1 MTCLNTLAILAPA
14 KFENAGPRFDHD
26 DFLEAGVCF
35 ILIPFVCML
44 FGLMPLLIDTP
55 QRLASLLQESFAEN
69 IDASGNPGG
78 NHTRST
84 PIPIRKLLPNFTG
97 TDRND

>member
-35 ILIPFVCML
+35 ILIPFVFSCR
-44 FGLMPLLIDTP
+44 
-55 QRLASLLQESFAEN
+55 RLNAVVTFYTANGHQFIMRNFA
-69 IDASGNPGG
+69 AHS
-78 NHTRST
+78 
-84 PIPIRKLLPNFTG
+84 
-97 TDRND
+97 